1 MRFTICLLL
10 AFSSLGLG
18 QDHWVST
25 WAASPQAPFTFPGQT
40 DTNPK
45 TFQDQTVRMIVR
57 SSIGG
62 QRARLTLS
70 NAYGTKALAIGA
82 AHIALRDK
90 ESAIVPSSDRVLN
103 FGGKPSFIIPPG
115 ALAISDPVDLDIPKL
130 ADLVISVYVPSD
142 PGALSQHSLGLQTT
156 YIVSGDAT
164 GKTALADPTNTQSW
178 YWISSVDVLAPANYG
193 LIVAF
198 GDSITDGATSTP
210 GADRSWPSF
219 LAARLQAN
227 AATAH
232 LAVVNQGISGNGVLS
247 DIIGTNALARFDR
260 DVLMQAGVKYV
271 TILEGI
277 NDIGVSLGSGPFAR
291 PGSAPV
297 TAEDLIAGYKQLIE
311 RAHARGLKV
320 IGCTLT
326 PYVGAAYASEKG
338 ETIRSAVNDWI
349 RSSGAYD
356 AVIDFDAVT
365 RDAANPKQLR
375 PSYNLTDHL
384 HPNDAGYKA
393 MADAID
399 VSIFADKPAAK
410 R

>member
-1 MRFTICLLL
+1 
-10 AFSSLGLG
+10 
-18 QDHWVST
+18 
-25 WAASPQAPFTFPGQT
+25 
-40 DTNPK
+40 
-45 TFQDQTVRMIVR
+45 
-57 SSIGG
+57 
-62 QRARLTLS
+62 
-70 NAYGTKALAIGA
+70 
-82 AHIALRDK
+82 LRDK
-90 ESAIVPSSDRVLN
+90 ESAIIPSSDRVLK
-103 FGGKPSFIIPPG
+103 FGGKPSFTIPPG

-130 ADLVISVYVPSD
+130 ADLVISVYVPND

-156 YIVSGDAT
+156 YIVAGDAT
-164 GKTALADPTNTQSW
+164 GNTALADATNTQSW
-178 YWISSVDVLAPANYG
+178 YWISSVDVLAPANYA

-260 DVLMQAGVKYV
+260 DVLMQPGVKYV

-291 PGSAPV
+291 PGSTPV

-326 PYVGAAYASEKG
+326 PYLGAAYASEKG

-349 RSSGAYD
+349 RSGGAYD

-399 VSIFADKPAAK
+399 VSIFADRPAAK